1 MWRRAFY
8 YTLALVVILVAVLSC
23 GGGGGPD
30 GAVYITEGRYPH
42 WGPTGLLAYNDR
54 LHTQIWV
61 CDERGGQ
68 KRKILDTNYGE
79 PAGVCDW
86 SPDGDYLVIS
96 YGSRSSENQ
105 GLYILPASGGEMK
118 FLVGDGYGAAWSPD
132 GKQIAYTGADGY
144 VYIIPAE
151 GGVPRRVH
159 EKIYQVYGIDW
170 SPGGEWLIVDWHPYH
185 QEGSETQWL
194 VRPDGS
200 GLHPSGLG
208 DVSFVQWGPGGRFV
222 AYSSYQHTE
231 TTEIFICD
239 LKTKKEKQITAE
251 RESGRQYPFHPTWS
265 PDGRRLAFSDNVN
278 QIRVIDIK

>member
-8 YTLALVVILVAVLSC
+8 YTSALVAILAPVLGC
-23 GGGGGPD
+23 AGGGPD
-30 GAVYITEGRYPH
+30 GAIYIADGAYPH
-42 WGPTGLLAYNDR
+42 WGPGGLIAYSDW
-54 LHTQIWV
+54 LHSQIWV

-79 PAGVCDW
+79 SVGVCDW
-86 SPDGDYLVIS
+86 SPDGDYLIIT

-105 GLYILPASGGEMK
+105 GLYILPVGGGEME

-132 GKQIAYTGADGY
+132 GKHIAYEGADGY

-159 EKIYQVYGIDW
+159 DRIYGAYGIDW
-170 SPGGEWLIVDWHPYH
+170 SPGGEWLMVNWYAYH

-194 VRPDGS
+194 VRPDGG
-200 GLHPSGLG
+200 GLRPSGLG
-208 DVSFVQWGPGGRFV
+208 DVSFLQWGPGGRYV

-239 LKTKKEKQITAE
+239 LKTKEEKQITAE
-251 RESGRQYPFHPTWS
+251 RESGRRYPFHPTWS
-265 PDGRRLAFSDNVN
+265 PDGGRLAFMDNVDE
-278 QIRVIDIK
+278 IYVIGIK